1 MEASTWYEF
10 PGKYMYKDLF
20 EICLFFIGQTLKNSH
35 VQVAVNVV

>member
-1 MEASTWYEF
+1 MEASIWYEF

-20 EICLFFIGQTLKNSH
+20 EICLFLIGQTLKNSH